1 MKTLLESGLIIGLA
15 DGIAAV
21 TSAYVTRGTTP
32 DRVFQY
38 VASGAI
44 GRDAYSG
51 GMPIVLLG
59 ILFHFFIAFN
69 FTAFFYFLANKQKW
83 LLDKIY
89 LYGAIYG
96 VFVWLVMNF
105 IVIPLSQITRG
116 PFDPTGVTIGLLIH
130 IFVIG
135 IPIAWLTKRNF
146 VRD

>member
-1 MKTLLESGLIIGLA
+1 MKTLLESGLIIGFA

-21 TSAYVTRGTTP
+21 TSAYLTRGTTP

-38 VASGAI
+38 IASGAI
-44 GRDAYSG
+44 GNDAYRG

-83 LLDKIY
+83 VLDKIY

-116 PFDPTGVTIGLLIH
+116 SFSPGGVAIGLLIH

-135 IPIAWLTKRNF
+135 IPIAWLTKKNF
-146 VRD
+146 VKA

>member
-1 MKTLLESGLIIGLA
+1 MKTLLESGLIIGIA

-21 TSAYVTRGTTP
+21 TSAYLTRGTTP

-44 GRDAYSG
+44 GKDAFSG

-89 LYGAIYG
+89 FYGAIYG
-96 VFVWLVMNF
+96 VFIWLIMNF
-105 IVIPLSQITRG
+105 IVIPLSQITRSS
-116 PFDPTGVTIGLLIH
+116 FTPTGVAIGLLIH

-146 VRD
+146 VRG

>member
-38 VASGAI
+38 IASGAI
-44 GRDAYSG
+44 GKDAYSG

-96 VFVWLVMNF
+96 VFIWLIMNF

-116 PFDPTGVTIGLLIH
+116 PFNASGVAIGLLIH

-135 IPIAWLTKRNF
+135 IPIAWLTKRSF
-146 VRD
+146 VRS

>member
-1 MKTLLESGLIIGLA
+1 MKTLLESGLIIGIA

-21 TSAYVTRGTTP
+21 TSAYLTRGTTP

-38 VASGAI
+38 IASGAI
-44 GRDAYSG
+44 GKDAFSG

-89 LYGAIYG
+89 FYGAIYG

-105 IVIPLSQITRG
+105 IVIPLSQIPQG
-116 PFDPTGVTIGLLIH
+116 PFNLTGVAIGLLIH

-146 VRD
+146 VRG